1 MWRNFPLENLTPLHP
16 WEIAEMVGEKAQVS
30 HDGSHERG
38 VRDGFSDLKEEI
50 QLGWTSLEAIVSQ
63 ISLCIWKNHPCH
75 CGLDQLL

>member
-1 MWRNFPLENLTPLHP
+1 MCGETAHWRIKRKRFTPLHP

-50 QLGWTSLEAIVSQ
+50 ELG
-63 ISLCIWKNHPCH
+63 
-75 CGLDQLL
+75 